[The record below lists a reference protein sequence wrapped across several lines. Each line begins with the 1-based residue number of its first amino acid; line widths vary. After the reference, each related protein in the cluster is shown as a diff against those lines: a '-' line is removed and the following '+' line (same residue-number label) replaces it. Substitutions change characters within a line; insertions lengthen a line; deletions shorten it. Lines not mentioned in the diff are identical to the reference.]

1 MRTKTDVRG
10 RNVGAENVDEVRA
23 FAPPLAQCLSN
34 LSVILGGAAHGAA
47 GGAVRRT
54 GTQASAVQGTRRKK
68 KQAVSGL
75 LSRNVSGPGTKIEGY
90 SAPLDDV
97 SSFGARSAIASLRL
111 RRTRPLSSMPIHLT
125 HISSPSL
132 ATSSVF
138 CTRKSASS
146 EM

>member
-68 KQAVSGL
+68 SRPFPACFLGMFPVRGPKSKVIRRRSMMFRL
-75 LSRNVSGPGTKIEGY
+75 L
-90 SAPLDDV
+90 
-97 SSFGARSAIASLRL
+97 ARVR
-111 RRTRPLSSMPIHLT
+111 
-125 HISSPSL
+125 PSL
-132 ATSSVF
+132 P
-138 CTRKSASS
+138 CG
-146 EM
+146 